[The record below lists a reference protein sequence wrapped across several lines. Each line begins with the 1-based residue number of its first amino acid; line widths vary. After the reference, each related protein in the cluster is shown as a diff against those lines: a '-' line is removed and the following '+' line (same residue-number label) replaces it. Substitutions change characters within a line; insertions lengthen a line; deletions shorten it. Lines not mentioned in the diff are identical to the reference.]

1 MMRETRTERDL
12 MEALAALERHAPD
25 TDAVLRAVR
34 AGPRRAQRGR
44 LAPWRRGPRLI
55 LSIGAAAAAAALAI
69 ACSPARGRAGSR
81 ARHRPGCPQ
90 PPS

>member
-34 AGPRRAQRGR
+34 TGPRRVQRAAWHPGGAGR
-44 LAPWRRGPRLI
+44 D
-55 LSIGAAAAAAALAI
+55 
-69 ACSPARGRAGSR
+69 
-81 ARHRPGCPQ
+81 
-90 PPS
+90 